1 MVNATSMW
9 HHLHDKHRV
18 RRRAPGIYLRRVTAG
33 AHVFLSRVIAETK
46 RAAIREL
53 PVEWL
58 INTLDRIN
66 MLDEKQQKELPDIS
80 ERDNS
85 IYLHRH

>member
-1 MVNATSMW
+1 MRKAISATSMW
-9 HHLHDKHRV
+9 HRLHDQHRV
-18 RRRAPGIYLRRVTAG
+18 RRRAPGIYLP
-33 AHVFLSRVIAETK
+33 RVIAEAK